1 MTIVV
6 IKKILSAVTGEFL

>member
-6 IKKILSAVTGEFL
+6 IKESGA